1 MMNHKSWVKIFK
13 INLLFFIGII
23 FYCYEF
29 FLRLL
34 TGVYQQQIIDYFHI
48 NTHIGFSFL
57 ISSYNLTYLLM
68 QIPAGVLLDKYGS
81 KKILIIATLMCGL
94 GNILFVLDG
103 YALALF
109 GRLLIG
115 IGSSF
120 AFLGVLKLSREML
133 PNKYFGLFA
142 SVVISFGTLA
152 AAFSQQVSVFLA
164 KYSISWNHM
173 FIYVGLIALP
183 LSVLFYFFVPK
194 SNFNVKLMPTQFI
207 VSLMMR
213 LIQDHKIWLNAIW
226 AGLIYIPTVVL
237 TSQYGV
243 YYFKTIYASSALT
256 GAQLIT
262 TLLLGWVVF
271 SPIIILL
278 ANATHKL
285 KLLVLICELLMLL
298 FWVIINFMPIVA
310 HANLF
315 IYVFLFGMFSSVQV
329 IVWQLLSKICSV
341 EVSGVGVAVTNMIIT
356 GVTELGQL
364 ASGGILD
371 VVDKNRV
378 LYQYVGVDYNVQL
391 MGLLFII
398 CIIVGFGLLMR
409 LIDKYPI
416 IV

>member
-1 MMNHKSWVKIFK
+1 MNNKSWINILK
-13 INLLFFIGII
+13 INTVFFIGVI

-34 TGVYQQQIIDYFHI
+34 TGAYQQQIIDYFHI
-48 NTHIGFSFL
+48 NTHICFSFL

-68 QIPAGVLLDKYGS
+68 QIPAGLLLDKYGS

-120 AFLGVLKLSREML
+120 AFIGVLKLSRETL

-142 SVVISFGTLA
+142 SIVISLGTLA

-164 KYSISWNHM
+164 KYDIAWNHM

-183 LSVLFYFFVPK
+183 LSILFYLFIPK
-194 SNFNVKLMPTQFI
+194 SAFNVKLMPTQFI
-207 VSLMMR
+207 IGLTMK
-213 LIQDHKIWLNAIW
+213 LIKDRKIWLNAIW

-243 YYFKTIYASSALT
+243 YYFQTIYASSAYAGT
-256 GAQLIT
+256 QLIT
-262 TLLLGWVVF
+262 MLLLGWVVF
-271 SPIIILL
+271 SPIVVLL
-278 ANATHKL
+278 MNATHKL
-285 KLLVLICELLMLL
+285 KSLVSICGLLMLGFL
-298 FWVIINFMPIVA
+298 IIINFMPIMA
-310 HANLF
+310 HNHLF
-315 IYVFLFGMFSSVQV
+315 IYVFLFGVFSSVQV
-329 IVWQLLSKICSV
+329 IVWQFFSKICSV
-341 EVSGVGVAVTNMIIT
+341 EVSGVGIAVTNMIIT

-364 ASGGILD
+364 ASGVVLD
-371 VVDKNRV
+371 IVDRNRD
-378 LYQYVGVDYNVQL
+378 LYQYIGLDYNVQF
-391 MGLLFII
+391 MGLLFILCVI
-398 CIIVGFGLLMR
+398 FGFGLLLR
-409 LIDKYPI
+409 FIQKYI
-416 IV
+416 